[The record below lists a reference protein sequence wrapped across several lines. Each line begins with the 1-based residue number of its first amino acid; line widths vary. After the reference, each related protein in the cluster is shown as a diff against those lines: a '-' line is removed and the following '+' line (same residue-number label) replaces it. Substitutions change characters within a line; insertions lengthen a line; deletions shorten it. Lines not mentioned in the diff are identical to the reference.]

1 LGNRRYISLCVVA
14 FAMSLLVA
22 CGSQAAST
30 ETAVDSSNNSVSE
43 EPVEDSASIIVDNG
57 GIYTID
63 DFKAV
68 GYKNVTQFD
77 LETLPGAN
85 DAWYGFYSQK
95 DYELRFYESH
105 QAALDQGLEPAE
117 IAVGKGAVGYSKRPP
132 LRFDAFA
139 IVGNVVM
146 LCELSIESCEA
157 LIAELN

>member
-1 LGNRRYISLCVVA
+1 VI
-14 FAMSLLVA
+14 FAMSLLIA
-22 CGSQAAST
+22 CGSEAAST
-30 ETAVDSSNNSVSE
+30 DEPSNSNDSSVSAE
-43 EPVEDSASIIVDNG
+43 SNEATASTIVDNG
-57 GIYTID
+57 GVYTID
-63 DFKAV
+63 DFKTV

-95 DYELRFYESH
+95 DYELRFYDSH
-105 QAALDQGLEPAE
+105 QAALDHGLEPAE
-117 IAVGKGAVGYSKRPP
+117 ITVGKGAVGYSKRPP